1 MEYKKYMKYLVD
13 IPEEIKNKS
22 VENESTVVVPKINSI
37 ITDIEENVSKEF
49 NLSERVVY
57 DRNAKKPELSERM
70 VEMVKRQIT
79 GMNGYTL
86 SRVYET
92 KGTYRMV
99 FESDGDGC
107 FEITIREKS

>member
-1 MEYKKYMKYLVD
+1 MNYKDYIIQMTDV
-13 IPEEIKNKS
+13 IPNDKKVKKESITAPKVNNIIK
-22 VENESTVVVPKINSI
+22 
-37 ITDIEENVSKEF
+37 DIEDNISEEF

-57 DRNAKKPELSERM
+57 DRYANKPELSPRM
-70 VEMVKRQIT
+70 VEMVKRQVR

-99 FESDGDGC
+99 FESDSDGC
-107 FEITIREKS
+107 FEVTIKEK